1 MKKLLALA
9 LTALSLTACSNAPA
23 LLPAANRMPINTL
36 RAAAAAPQPNLQELL
51 PLLREIFKNELADGL
66 QPGQPA
72 PDINLVLEQKGP
84 MAFKLLGQDAAARRS
99 LYPYADQ
106 KVISEFNKPSPSDNV
121 PAVTP
126 QDIQA
131 LLPRLQ
137 PGDVILCGNDKSFV
151 HGALYLGRGEIVH
164 ALATQPDMHDRFRG
178 VVKESL
184 STYIS
189 RSERDTFVILRA
201 KGQSSVNF
209 TPAFNYAVAQVGK
222 QYDSL
227 FLLQNDE
234 RLYCTELVWSA
245 LRKLARPPRV
255 LPHAVK
261 YGWEMV
267 TVEDFMDSPD
277 LETVWTRNY
286 ARPPVGR
293 LHRY

>member
-1 MKKLLALA
+1 MKKLFALA
-9 LTALSLTACSNAPA
+9 LTALSLTACSSSPA
-23 LLPAANRMPINTL
+23 LLPTATRQPVNSL
-36 RAAAAAPQPNLQELL
+36 RAAAAPQSNLNELL
-51 PLLREIFKNELADGL
+51 PLLKEIFKNELADGL
-66 QPGQPA
+66 QPGQPT
-72 PDINLVLEQKGP
+72 PDINQVLEQKGP
-84 MAFKLLGQDAAARRS
+84 MAFRMLAQDPAARQA

-106 KVISEFNKPSPSDNV
+106 KVISEFNKPSPADNI
-121 PAVTP
+121 PPVTA

-164 ALATQPDMHDRFRG
+164 SLATQPDMHDRFRG

-184 STYIS
+184 TTYIT
-189 RSERDTFVILRA
+189 RSARDTFLILRA
-201 KGQSSVNF
+201 KGQSSANF
-209 TPAFNYAVAQVGK
+209 TPAFNFAVAQVGK

-227 FLLQNDE
+227 FLYQTED
-234 RLYCTELVWSA
+234 RFYCTELVWSA

-255 LPHAVK
+255 MPHLVK

-277 LETVWTRNY
+277 LETVWARNY
-286 ARPPVGR
+286 TRPPVAR
-293 LHRY
+293 MHRYL